1 MAAAF
6 PGLPLQDWKMQEVGR
21 VGSDPMGH
29 WFIQSRSYVSNGD
42 GEFFILNLLNAVPTK
57 Q

>member
-1 MAAAF
+1 MAVAF
-6 PGLPLQDWKMQEVGR
+6 PGLPLQDWKMREVGR